1 MHILVPLDGSLLAE
15 EAIAS
20 AATLLRLSTTPGNL
34 TLLRII
40 SYGSVALDVPGFAPP
55 VTESV
60 FQGAL
65 ESGQE
70 YLAHVATRTPLHG
83 IRVETIA
90 RMGSTISSAICEA
103 AEDLKADLIV
113 MTSHARTGITHFA
126 LGSVAEAVMRS
137 APMPTLILHK
147 DAPAFPS
154 LDRDEPLTI
163 LLPLDGT
170 RVAEAALGPAVQLAE
185 QMRGAIRLLRV
196 LPAHQVATPADR
208 MLANETQDYFARL
221 RVFIEGHGVPMHRTI
236 AWGDIAD
243 QIVTVAQDYQTD
255 LIAIATHGRT
265 GLGRLR
271 EGSVTLDILHHLA
284 TPLLVVHPSA
294 EVASAPAPLGMQHGQ
309 PS

>member
-1 MHILVPLDGSLLAE
+1 MNILVPLDGSLLAE
-15 EAIAS
+15 EAIAP
-20 AATLLRLSTTPGNL
+20 AAALLRRSTTSGNL
-34 TLLRII
+34 TLVRII
-40 SYGSVALDVPGFAPP
+40 NPGSVALDVPGFAPP
-55 VTESV
+55 ITESV
-60 FQGAL
+60 FQAAL
-65 ESGQE
+65 EGGQE
-70 YLAHVATRTPLHG
+70 YLAQVAARTPLHG
-83 IRVETIA
+83 IRVETIVQ
-90 RMGSTISSAICEA
+90 MGSSIA
-103 AEDLKADLIV
+103 AALCQAAADLKVDLIV
-113 MTSHARTGITHFA
+113 MTSHARTGVAHFA

-137 APMPTLILHK
+137 ASMPTLILHK

-154 LDRDEPLTI
+154 IDRDEPLTI
-163 LLPLDGT
+163 LVPLDGT
-170 RVAEAALGPAVQLAE
+170 LVAEAALGPAVQLAA

-208 MLANETQDYFARL
+208 MLANETQDYFAHL
-221 RVFIEGHGVPMHRTI
+221 RVFIEGHGVPMHQTI

-265 GLGRLR
+265 GLDRLR
-271 EGSVTLDILHHLA
+271 EGSITLDILHHLA